1 EVRMPACDALLAI
14 VRARLDRPELL
25 WLDDA
30 LTAAASPDPRAFRA
44 EWSRVG
50 RRTGTDLVV
59 PTAEETDRL
68 RVAGA
73 WPLLGWGLDECV
85 RAVLLLRAMR
95 ASEKDTHVAL
105 ARSLY
110 LRGTIRERQA
120 LLRALA
126 WLPDA
131 GRFADLAAEAT
142 RTHVVSVFE
151 SIAVAN
157 PYPGRWLVRPI
168 FDQMV
173 AKAMAFRIPPERIL
187 GLADRATP
195 EAARLRVPRPTPHPA
210 LPALLAP

>member
-1 EVRMPACDALLAI
+1 MPACDALLAI
-14 VRARLDRPELL
+14 VRARLDRPTLA
-25 WLDDA
+25 WLDAA
-30 LTAAASPDPRAFRA
+30 LEASASPDPRGFRA

-50 RRTGTDLVV
+50 RRTGSETVV
-59 PTAEETDRL
+59 PTPEEADRL
-68 RVAGA
+68 RIAGA
-73 WPLLGWGLDECV
+73 WPLVGWGLDECV
-85 RAVLLLRAMR
+85 RAALLLRAMQATDR
-95 ASEKDTHVAL
+95 ETHVPL

-120 LLRALA
+120 LLRVLA
-126 WLPDA
+126 WLPEP

-151 SIAVAN
+151 AIAVAN

-168 FDQMV
+168 FDHMV
-173 AKAMAFRIPPERIL
+173 AKALAFRIPPERIL
-187 GLADRATP
+187 GLAERATP